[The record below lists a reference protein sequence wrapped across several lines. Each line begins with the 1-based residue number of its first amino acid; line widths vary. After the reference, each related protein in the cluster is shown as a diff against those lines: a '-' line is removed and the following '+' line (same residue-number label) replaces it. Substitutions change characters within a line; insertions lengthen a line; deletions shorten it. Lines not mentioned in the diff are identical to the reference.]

1 MANMMKKLS
10 VILALALMVSCA
22 SEPVAKVNTPV
33 VEGETIALVMADASR
48 TLSVV
53 EALERRCSS
62 REYAPEPLS
71 LEELSGVVWAAA
83 GVNRPENHHLT
94 APSALALY
102 PIRLYVFLEGGVYL
116 YDAHTHRLVRVV
128 EGDHRA
134 VAGTQAFVATAPLNL
149 IYVADTSV
157 YEGRNIPADHVRYL
171 CGQDA
176 AGYAQNA
183 SLYAAATGLGAVVRG
198 SVDSDA
204 VVSLLGLDAATRFVA
219 LGQSVGR

>member
-1 MANMMKKLS
+1 MLMA
-10 VILALALMVSCA
+10 SCA
-22 SEPVAKVNTPV
+22 TQPAEKADTPV
-33 VEGETIALVMADASR
+33 VEGETIVLVKADAER

-53 EALERRCSS
+53 EALEKRCST
-62 REYAPEPLS
+62 REYSAEALS

-83 GVNRPENHHLT
+83 GINRPENNHLT

-102 PIRLYVFLEGGVYL
+102 PIRLYAFLAGGVYR
-116 YDAHTHRLVRVV
+116 YDAPSHTLVRVV

-134 VAGTQAFVATAPLNL
+134 VAGMQPFVATAPLNL

-157 YEGRNIPADHVRYL
+157 YEGRNIPSEHVRYL

-183 SLYAAATGLGAVVRG
+183 SLYVAATGMGAVVRG

-204 VVSLLGLDAATRFVA
+204 VVALLGLDPASHFVA
-219 LGQSVGR
+219 LGQSVGK

>member
-1 MANMMKKLS
+1 MKHLS
-10 VILALALMVSCA
+10 FIVALVLMVSCA
-22 SEPVAKVNTPV
+22 TKPAEKVQTPI
-33 VEGETIALVMADASR
+33 VEGETIALVKADAER

-53 EALERRCSS
+53 EALEKRCST
-62 REYAPEPLS
+62 REYSAEPLS

-83 GVNRPENHHLT
+83 GVNRPENNHLT
-94 APSALALY
+94 APSAMALY
-102 PIRLYVFLEGGVYL
+102 PIRLYVFLSGGVYF
-116 YDAHTHRLVRVV
+116 YDAPAHTLVRVK

-134 VAGTQAFVATAPLNL
+134 VAGMQSFVATAPLNL

-157 YEGRNIPADHVRYL
+157 YEGRNTPAEHVRYL

-183 SLYAAATGLGAVVRG
+183 SIYAAATGLGSVVRG
-198 SVDSDA
+198 SVDSAA
-204 VVSLLGLDAATRFVA
+204 VVTLLGLDPATHFVA